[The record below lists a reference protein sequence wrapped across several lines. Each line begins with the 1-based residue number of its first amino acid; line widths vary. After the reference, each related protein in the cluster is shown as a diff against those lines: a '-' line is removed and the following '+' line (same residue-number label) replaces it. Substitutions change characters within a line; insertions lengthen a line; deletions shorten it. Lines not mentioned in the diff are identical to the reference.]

1 MQVRGTEKEP
11 EVSSQVE
18 GFDAVLVEFE
28 RLVVDC
34 ADEVFLRASY
44 FIQNRPR
51 VRILLGLR
59 KHEGRKFLPR
69 ERARA
74 VEQGTVEIFVQGDL
88 SGVERGE
95 REVVT
100 VLEFFPIEAKR
111 GGSLFAR
118 FAIPTIGQND
128 AANIPKES
136 GDFWQWTLPPA
147 VPRLHL
153 GRAIVLRRFRILKQG

>member
-1 MQVRGTEKEP
+1 MQVAGAEKDQ
-11 EVSSQVE
+11 EVSSQVKS
-18 GFDAVLVEFE
+18 FDTVLVEFE

-34 ADEVFLRASY
+34 ADKVFLGGCY

-88 SGVERGE
+88 SGVERRE
-95 REVVT
+95 REVVA

-111 GGSLFAR
+111 GGSLSAR
-118 FAIPTIGQND
+118 F
-128 AANIPKES
+128 
-136 GDFWQWTLPPA
+136 
-147 VPRLHL
+147 
-153 GRAIVLRRFRILKQG
+153 